1 MPIDPKYGKWRGST
15 QKSIWS
21 NDHLFFVMLN
31 LYKIDT
37 EIDKYD
43 ANFII

>member
-1 MPIDPKYGKWRGST
+1 MTIDYVS
-15 QKSIWS
+15 
-21 NDHLFFVMLN
+21 FVTLN

-37 EIDKYD
+37 MIGKYD